1 MAESDSVI
9 AQKIVGLSRNNYS
22 DKSLFSNTSQIYI
35 KSNERIEEY
44 INHLRNKRDV
54 LSVIASGDQIINM
67 ILNGSKN
74 IDAFDISVFP
84 KYYLRL
90 KLGALKCLTREQYL
104 DFFYRLDKD
113 DEEYDDMYYDLI
125 RYNLDSNT
133 KEFWTSL
140 IDFYDWKEI
149 TSSPLF
155 SSEEIDV
162 SDVIIQNEYL
172 ENEKYSKLKNMVD
185 NVNINTFNGNI
196 FDLDFK
202 DKYDLI
208 YLSNIIYYNNIKKY
222 KELMDSYKL
231 NPNGIILSYL
241 YNSLDR
247 INNYFNDNS
256 YYVEKFKNNNAGV
269 LIKKYL
275 ELI

>member
-9 AQKIVGLSRNNYS
+9 AQKIVGLSRNNYN

-35 KSNERIEEY
+35 KSNERINDY
-44 INHLRNKRDV
+44 INYLKNKRDV

-172 ENEKYSKLKNMVD
+172 ENDKYSKLKNMID

-247 INNYFNDNS
+247 IDNYFSDDS

-275 ELI
+275 N

>member
-35 KSNERIEEY
+35 KSNERINDY
-44 INHLRNKRDV
+44 INYLRNKKDV

-67 ILNGSKN
+67 VLNGSKN

-84 KYYLRL
+84 KYYLFL

-172 ENEKYSKLKNMVD
+172 ENDKYSKLKNIID

-196 FDLDFK
+196 FDLEFK

-241 YNSLDR
+241 YNSLDK
-247 INNYFNDNS
+247 INNYFSDGS

-275 ELI
+275 D

>member
-1 MAESDSVI
+1 MAESDSVL

-35 KSNERIEEY
+35 KSNERIDDY
-44 INHLRNKRDV
+44 IKYLRNKKDV

-67 ILNGSKN
+67 VLNGSKN

-84 KYYLRL
+84 KYYLFL

-140 IDFYDWKEI
+140 IDFFDWKEI

-172 ENEKYSKLKNMVD
+172 ENDKYSKLKNMVD

-231 NPNGIILSYL
+231 NSNGIILSYL

-247 INNYFNDNS
+247 IDNYFSDDS

-275 ELI
+275 N

>member
-1 MAESDSVI
+1 MAESDSVL

-35 KSNERIEEY
+35 KSNERINDY
-44 INHLRNKRDV
+44 INYLRNKKDV

-67 ILNGSKN
+67 VLNGSKN

-140 IDFYDWKEI
+140 IDFFDWKEI

-172 ENEKYSKLKNMVD
+172 ENDKYSKLKNMVD

-202 DKYDLI
+202 DKYELI
-208 YLSNIIYYNNIKKY
+208 YLFNIIYYNNIKKY

-241 YNSLDR
+241 YNSLDK
-247 INNYFNDNS
+247 IDNYFSDDS

-275 ELI
+275 N

>member
-1 MAESDSVI
+1 MAETDSII
-9 AQKIVGLSRNNYS
+9 AQKIVGLSKNNYN
-22 DKSLFSNTSQIYI
+22 DKSLFTNTSQIYI

-44 INHLRNKRDV
+44 TKYLRNKKDV

-84 KYYLRL
+84 KYYLKL
-90 KLGALKCLTREQYL
+90 KLGALKCLSREEYL

-125 RYNLDSNT
+125 RYNLDDIT
-133 KEFWTSL
+133 KDFWSSL

-162 SDVIIQNEYL
+162 NDAIIQNEYL
-172 ENEKYSKLKNMVD
+172 EKNKYSKLKNMVD
-185 NVNINTFNGNI
+185 NTKINTYDGNI
-196 FDLDFK
+196 FDLEFK

-208 YLSNIIYYNNIKKY
+208 YLSNIIYYNDINNY

-241 YNSLDR
+241 YNSLNKIDD
-247 INNYFNDNS
+247 YFSDDS
-256 YYVEKFKNNNAGV
+256 YYVEKFKKNNAGV

-275 ELI
+275 PLN

>member
-1 MAESDSVI
+1 MAESDSVL

-35 KSNERIEEY
+35 KSNERINDY
-44 INHLRNKRDV
+44 INYLRNKKDV

-67 ILNGSKN
+67 VLNGSKN

-140 IDFYDWKEI
+140 IDFFDWKEI

-172 ENEKYSKLKNMVD
+172 ENDKYSKLKNMVD

-241 YNSLDR
+241 YNSLDK
-247 INNYFNDNS
+247 IDNYFSDDS

-275 ELI
+275 N

>member
-196 FDLDFK
+196 FDLEFK

>member
-1 MAESDSVI
+1 
-9 AQKIVGLSRNNYS
+9 
-22 DKSLFSNTSQIYI
+22 
-35 KSNERIEEY
+35 
-44 INHLRNKRDV
+44 
-54 LSVIASGDQIINM
+54 
-67 ILNGSKN
+67 
-74 IDAFDISVFP
+74 
-84 KYYLRL
+84 
-90 KLGALKCLTREQYL
+90 
-104 DFFYRLDKD
+104 
-113 DEEYDDMYYDLI
+113 MYYDLI

-140 IDFYDWKEI
+140 IDFFDWKEI

-172 ENEKYSKLKNMVD
+172 ENDKYSKLKNMVD

-241 YNSLDR
+241 YNSLDK
-247 INNYFNDNS
+247 INNYFSDDS

-269 LIKKYL
+269 LIKEYL
-275 ELI
+275 N

>member
-1 MAESDSVI
+1 MAESDSVL

-35 KSNERIEEY
+35 KSNERIDDY
-44 INHLRNKRDV
+44 IKYLRNKKDV

-67 ILNGSKN
+67 VLNGSKN

-84 KYYLRL
+84 KYYLFL

-140 IDFYDWKEI
+140 IDFFDWKEI

-172 ENEKYSKLKNMVD
+172 KNDKYSKLKNMVD

-241 YNSLDR
+241 YNSLDK
-247 INNYFNDNS
+247 INNYFSDDS

-275 ELI
+275 N

>member
-1 MAESDSVI
+1 MAESDSVL

-35 KSNERIEEY
+35 KSNERINDY
-44 INHLRNKRDV
+44 INYLRNKKDV

-67 ILNGSKN
+67 VLNGSKN

-140 IDFYDWKEI
+140 IDFFDWKEI

-162 SDVIIQNEYL
+162 SNVIIQNEYL
-172 ENEKYSKLKNMVD
+172 ENDKYSKLKNMVD

-241 YNSLDR
+241 YNSLDK
-247 INNYFNDNS
+247 INNYFSDDS

-275 ELI
+275 N